1 MTYQDALDFMYSQL
15 PMFHRIGKE
24 AYKNNLDN
32 TLALDDYLNHP
43 HQQFKT
49 IHVAGT
55 NGKGSVSHFLAS
67 IFQTAGYKT
76 GLYTSPHLVD
86 FRERIRVNGHKIP
99 KEAVV
104 QFLEDHSSFIQH
116 IKPSFFEMSV
126 ALAFDFFRKEAV
138 EIAIIEVGMGGR
150 LDSTNII
157 SPELSIITNISLDHT
172 QFLGVSL
179 EEIAGEKAGIIK
191 PHTPVVIGEYHPQTE
206 KVFLE
211 KAKLKQ
217 SPIQFASETWQT
229 VLIKTGIF
237 SYQYQIQGENGIM
250 MEGISELGGSYQEKN
265 LSTVFQ
271 AYNLLKTKFNLKS
284 EHFIEGIQYVKRNTG
299 FMGRWEIIQ
308 ESPTVLCD
316 TGHNEAGLQAVLAQ
330 IKSLSFE
337 KLHIIFGMV
346 NDKDVFHILQLLP
359 EKANY
364 YFVKSS
370 VPRSLNSF
378 ELADFASKLGLQGS
392 CFETVLAGYHSAIKQ
407 AKPNDLIYI
416 GGSTFVVA
424 DFLSEYL
431 REE

>member
-1 MTYQDALDFMYSQL
+1 MSYQNALDFMYSQL

-24 AYKNNLDN
+24 AYKNNLEN

-67 IFQTAGYKT
+67 IFQAAGYKT

-99 KEAVV
+99 EEAVV

-116 IKPSFFEMSV
+116 IKPSFFEMTV

-179 EEIAGEKAGIIK
+179 EEIAAEKAGIIK
-191 PHTPVVIGEYHPQTE
+191 PHTPVVIGEYHPQTA

-211 KAKLKQ
+211 KAKHVQ
-217 SPIQFASETWQT
+217 STIQFASETWKT
-229 VLIKTGIF
+229 HLIKTSIF
-237 SYQYQIQGENGIM
+237 SYQYQIQGENGKM
-250 MEGISELGGSYQEKN
+250 MEGVSELGGSYQEKN
-265 LSTVFQ
+265 LSTVFL
-271 AYNLLKTKFNLKS
+271 AFNLLKTKFNLKS

-308 ESPTVLCD
+308 DSPIVLCD
-316 TGHNEAGLQAVLAQ
+316 TGHNEAGIQAVLAQ
-330 IKSLSFE
+330 INTLSFE
-337 KLHIIFGMV
+337 NLHIIFGMV
-346 NDKDVFHILQLLP
+346 NDKDVSHILNLLP
-359 EKANY
+359 DKAKY
-364 YFVKSS
+364 YFVRAS
-370 VPRSLNSF
+370 VPRSLNSY
-378 ELADFASKLGLQGS
+378 ELAAFARTAGLQGS
-392 CFETVLAGYHSAIKQ
+392 SYETVMEGYNAAFQH

-424 DFLSEYL
+424 DFLSDYL
-431 REE
+431 KEE